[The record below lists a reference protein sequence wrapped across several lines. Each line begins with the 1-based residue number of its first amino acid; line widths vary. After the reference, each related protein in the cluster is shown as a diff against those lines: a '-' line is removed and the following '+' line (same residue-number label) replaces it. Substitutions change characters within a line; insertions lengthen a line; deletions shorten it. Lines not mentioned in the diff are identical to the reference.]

1 MARRKNHMH
10 PNLGIENTQQAS
22 TESPRL
28 LSRTAA
34 PLDAYCVFSLNGCL
48 WVRRACG
55 ETPAHSNPAVST
67 GCDEFLS
74 PPWLRCQG
82 APKAGSSMRTADH
95 QSRSKRQMIIKQGC
109 KLEANGL
116 NLDGSCLEL
125 CSLKNINRHASVG
138 GASLLFST
146 ASRTL
151 CHPPR
156 HPLALP
162 SPAEKAP
169 LDRLHRPLVILL
181 LSYHIDAILTILLFT
196 SHSPLAVAR
205 AILNI

>member
-1 MARRKNHMH
+1 MTHPVNFTKELMSWMLLERKPTTHKMYF
-10 PNLGIENTQQAS
+10 NT
-22 TESPRL
+22 
-28 LSRTAA
+28 
-34 PLDAYCVFSLNGCL
+34 
-48 WVRRACG
+48 
-55 ETPAHSNPAVST
+55 
-67 GCDEFLS
+67 
-74 PPWLRCQG
+74 
-82 APKAGSSMRTADH
+82 
-95 QSRSKRQMIIKQGC
+95 RSIIKGYIMFQLSFSFEVITQHC
-109 KLEANGL
+109 YTELTAWQSKCRCSSWPSHVSLQPKHVRWPEHTSPLTN
-116 NLDGSCLEL
+116 SCQDREYP
-125 CSLKNINRHASVG
+125 
-138 GASLLFST
+138 T
-146 ASRTL
+146 SRTL